1 MTAISTVQRGLDL
14 ETDHGVQNAFTN
26 YAVEEAKLLLELLA
40 AARDLRG
47 RVSGVVA
54 ALRDVDRARRKTVGG
69 LIPGLLPGA
78 KKQVGEEEEEEVVV
92 VEEQKEGEDDE
103 RREDE
108 EGRFVPWKGSGVESL
123 LLELELGGLGKT
135 GG

>member
-54 ALRDVDRARRKTVGG
+54 ALRDVDCARRKTVGG

-78 KKQVGEEEEEEVVV
+78 KKQVGEEVVV

-108 EGRFVPWKGSGVESL
+108 EGRFVPWKGFGVESL

>member
-78 KKQVGEEEEEEVVV
+78 KKQVGEEV

-103 RREDE
+103 RGEDE
-108 EGRFVPWKGSGVESL
+108 EGRFVPWKGFGVESL

>member
-14 ETDHGVQNAFTN
+14 ETDHGLQNAFTN

-47 RVSGVVA
+47 KVSGVVA
-54 ALRDVDRARRKTVGG
+54 ALRDVDRVRRKTVGG

-78 KKQVGEEEEEEVVV
+78 KKQVGEEEEE

-103 RREDE
+103 RGEDE
-108 EGRFVPWKGSGVESL
+108 EGRFVPWKGFGVESL
-123 LLELELGGLGKT
+123 LLELELSGLGKT

>member
-78 KKQVGEEEEEEVVV
+78 KKQVGEEEEE

-103 RREDE
+103 RGEDE
-108 EGRFVPWKGSGVESL
+108 EGRFVPWKGFGVESL

>member
-78 KKQVGEEEEEEVVV
+78 KKQVEEEEEE

-103 RREDE
+103 RGEDE
-108 EGRFVPWKGSGVESL
+108 EGRFVPWKGFGVEIL

>member
-47 RVSGVVA
+47 KVSGVVA
-54 ALRDVDRARRKTVGG
+54 ALRDVDRVRRKTVGG

-78 KKQVGEEEEEEVVV
+78 KKQVGGEEEE

-103 RREDE
+103 RGEDE
-108 EGRFVPWKGSGVESL
+108 EGRFVPWKGFGVESL
-123 LLELELGGLGKT
+123 LLELELSGLGKT